1 MCQKSV
7 SDSVCDRALGR
18 LHFFGHQIF
27 WSMQCVRAANRADG
41 CVPCVYYVT
50 GQDIKTGAGL
60 VGRGNEHIY
69 IHVYAAPHTTR
80 GGEALARSLG

>member
-1 MCQKSV
+1 M
-7 SDSVCDRALGR
+7 
-18 LHFFGHQIF
+18 
-27 WSMQCVRAANRADG
+27 
-41 CVPCVYYVT
+41 T

-80 GGEALARSLG
+80 GGEALARSLARSARFVSRSL